1 MVFRSATDRIIFFLV
16 LNGGVSGTGLYW
28 CMGFS
33 PGIVSILGYP
43 RARYIAPLI
52 VLVLA
57 VIFWFDLY
65 PWPTRMF
72 EPALELRFLSALSG
86 LFLFTVGQDYAF
98 RVARARSVERQR
110 LPVVP
115 PQPSTTHIPA

>member
-1 MVFRSATDRIIFFLV
+1 MVVYPGRVCTGAWDFLQA
-16 LNGGVSGTGLYW
+16 SSPYW
-28 CMGFS
+28 A
-33 PGIVSILGYP
+33 I
-43 RARYIAPLI
+43 RARVIALSRYIAPLI
-52 VLVLA
+52 VLALA